1 MLVFARRMS
10 ATEQLRRPSQQHY
23 NLALKWS
30 SHRRVYPRGAASS
43 TFRRDAVQ
51 QGRELLPLRSIS

>member
-1 MLVFARRMS
+1 MNAGRR
-10 ATEQLRRPSQQHY
+10 AQNERDGAAPSQQHY